1 MERCFGGVAAPARSP
16 VLSEKAMKP
25 PDLRDQLRYAYDP
38 QYRGFHHLMRWRVRT
53 ILMVSNPYESF
64 SMSRDN
70 SLTQDIYGASQLLH
84 LQNVPQIISALSGEE
99 GLSTLRQ
106 ERFDLVVV
114 SSNLPDME
122 TSSFARKVKSL
133 YPDLPVVMVVFDGS
147 WFDQTHHG
155 IEPEGID
162 RTFAW
167 RGSADVLLSIMK
179 LIEDSQNVD
188 HDLKLASIGTI
199 LVIEDAVEHYS
210 LILPHL
216 YFMLMQRAFMLVP
229 EGINESD
236 RQLRTRVR
244 PKVLLAR
251 TFGEARALFEKYTAS
266 LLGIISDL
274 HTFRDDAID
283 PEAGIRFLRE
293 VAAREPGIPILVQS
307 SDPDAAEIAKS
318 VNARVMG
325 KRGPEMR
332 AGIERFVLE
341 DIGFGD
347 FQFRMPDGTPLNRVS
362 SLWDMEKAL
371 HTVPAES
378 FLYHV
383 QRNDFSHWFRARGE
397 ITLAGLLRPLSVDDF
412 PSLDALRQYLI
423 DAISITRRER
433 YRGAIADFRPPEF
446 DPDYPFLV
454 MGRGSLGGK
463 GRGLA
468 FMFHQLSK
476 WLRDETIAGVATR
489 LPRTLIIGAD
499 ESDSFLKENG
509 IDVRSLTGVPDDEVL
524 RRFAGCSLN
533 ARLMECLGHY
543 VERVNVPLAV
553 RSSGL
558 LEDSHSQPLA
568 GLYATYM
575 LPNNH
580 PDFAVRLNQL
590 VSAVKLVYASGY
602 VEKPRRYLEGIG
614 QDVAETR
621 MAVIIQEVVGRRHGR
636 YFYPTI
642 SGVAQSHNFYPVFQM
657 KPEDGVATVALG
669 LGKQVVE
676 GGDAVRFCP
685 RYPQVLPQFRSPAEV
700 LKVSQREFFAL
711 DLERNTAD
719 LVRGTDATLAR
730 LPLCQAEEDG
740 TLSLVGSVVDTTED
754 RIYDGLGRR
763 GPRVVTFARILK
775 HNIFPLCG
783 ILDELLEVC
792 RKNLGFAIEIE
803 FAVDLDP
810 DPSAKPVFYL
820 LQMRPLV
827 ASRERCD
834 IGADAA
840 PQDKLL
846 CRSERVLGNGRI
858 EGLRDIVYVDGEKF
872 DRGQSAE
879 VASVV
884 ERINESLGRERRN
897 YILIGPGRWGSFD
910 PWIGIPVVW
919 HQICWAKVIVEVPA
933 KDLPM
938 EPSQGTHF
946 FHNLTSAGIGYFAL
960 SGSNGNEF
968 VRWDL
973 LRSMPGREIAP
984 GIRHIRLSRPLSVR
998 MDGQLQQGVI
1008 ALP

>member
-1 MERCFGGVAAPARSP
+1 
-16 VLSEKAMKP
+16 MKP
-25 PDLRDQLRYAYDP
+25 PDLRAQLRYAYDP
-38 QYRGFHHLMRWRVRT
+38 QYRGFHHLMARRVRT

-64 SMSRDN
+64 SMSRDY
-70 SLTQDIYGASQLLH
+70 SLTQDIYGTSQLLH
-84 LQNVPQIISALSGEE
+84 LQNVPQIFSALSGEE
-99 GLSTLRQ
+99 GLSILQR

-114 SSNLPDME
+114 SSNLPDMD
-122 TSSFARKVKSL
+122 TAAFGRKVKTL
-133 YPDLPVVMVVFDGS
+133 HPNLPVVMVVFDGS
-147 WFDQTHHG
+147 WFDQTHLG
-155 IEPEGID
+155 TEPDGID

-179 LIEDSQNVD
+179 LVEDSQNVD
-188 HDLKLASIGTI
+188 LDLKLASIGTI

-216 YFMLMQRAFMLVP
+216 YSMLMQRTFMLVP

-251 TFGEARALFEKYTAS
+251 TFGEARALFEKYTTS

-274 HTFRDDAID
+274 HTYHDDPVD
-283 PEAGIRFLRE
+283 PEAGVKFLRE
-293 VAAREPGIPILVQS
+293 VTAREPGIPILVQS
-307 SDPDAAEIAKS
+307 SDPDAIEIARS
-318 VNARVMG
+318 LNARFMG
-325 KRGPEMR
+325 KRGSEMR
-332 AGIERFVLE
+332 AGIEQFVLE

-347 FQFRMPDGTPLNRVS
+347 FQFQMPDGTPVQRVS
-362 SLWDMEKAL
+362 NLWDMEKAL
-371 HTVPAES
+371 AVAPAES

-383 QRNDFSHWFRARGE
+383 ERNDFSHWFRARGE
-397 ITLAGLLRPLSVDDF
+397 ITLAALLRPLSVADF
-412 PSLDALRQYLI
+412 PSLDALRLYLI
-423 DAISITRRER
+423 DAISIARRER

-454 MGRGSLGGK
+454 LGRGSLGGK

-468 FMFHQLSK
+468 FMFRQLSK
-476 WLRDETIAGVATR
+476 WLPDEGIQGVSTR

-499 ESDSFLKENG
+499 ESDTFLKENG
-509 IDVRSLTGVPDDEVL
+509 IEVRSLGGLRDEEVL
-524 RRFAGCSLN
+524 QRFAGCTLN
-533 ARLMECLGHY
+533 ARLIECLAHY
-543 VERVNVPLAV
+543 VERVDVPLAV

-580 PDFAVRLNQL
+580 PALEARLNQL
-590 VSAVKLVYASGY
+590 VAAVKLVYASAY
-602 VEKPRRYLEGIG
+602 VERPRRYLEGIG
-614 QDVAETR
+614 QDLAETR

-642 SGVAQSHNFYPVFQM
+642 SGVAQSHNYYPVFQM
-657 KPEDGVATVALG
+657 KPEDGVATIALG

-711 DLERNTAD
+711 DLERGEAD
-719 LVRGTDATLAR
+719 LLRGTDATLAR
-730 LPLCQAEEDG
+730 LPLSQAEADG
-740 TLSLVGSVVDTTED
+740 TLSLVGSVVDIAED

-763 GPRVVTFARILK
+763 GSRVVTFARILK
-775 HNIFPLCG
+775 HNIFPLCD
-783 ILDELLEVC
+783 ILNELLEAC

-803 FAVDLDP
+803 FAVDVDA
-810 DPSAKPVFYL
+810 DPSCKPAFYL

-834 IGADAA
+834 VDVDNI
-840 PQDKLL
+840 PRDKLL
-846 CRSERVLGNGRI
+846 CRSLRVLGNGRI
-858 EGLRDIVYVDGEKF
+858 DGLRDIVYVDSDTFE
-872 DRGQSAE
+872 RGRSAE

-884 ERINESLGRERRN
+884 EQINERLGRERRN
-897 YILIGPGRWGSFD
+897 YVLIGPGRWGSFD
-910 PWIGIPVVW
+910 PWIGIPVSW
-919 HQICWAKVIVEVPA
+919 HQISWAKVIVEIPA

-960 SGSNGNEF
+960 AGTDHNEF

-973 LRSMPGREIAP
+973 LQKMPGEEIAP
-984 GIRHIRLSRPLSVR
+984 GVRHIRLSRPLSVR